1 MNEITASRSPGIWPT
16 LDRAGARCMTLEG
29 SDFLF
34 VERSDAQ
41 DTLSASAARNLES
54 LRSLVSE
61 NSIVLFDGAHRVEAL
76 ISLDRLLDMSIKD
89 YSRIGIIGFTPSVS
103 HQLGQ
108 WRREHRLRN
117 GLWTVVFGGGPPG
130 NNVLRENLE
139 RHVLVPW
146 ITRRQ
151 LTVHGRLR
159 VPSESEPHIHI
170 SSGSVGKAVVLAP
183 HELLWDC
190 VLVTVEGQVDSAGIS
205 APLRHPERA
214 VAKIRQVLERAYAE
228 TLFFD
233 ADQNRFVRV
242 EAKPVSRVDASQ
254 LASDTNAQITT
265 VADPAVAARVEN
277 VARALD
283 DAFQTLSSTPV
294 EGQSEKSAAAKS
306 SPVSAAG
313 IADPVANAIEI
324 RERLKR
330 SVNLIDSAKWAKW
343 RGVQSNPSAALGK
356 YKKGKRIF
364 AVRSGN
370 RDLYPAFQFAENA
383 EPLPVVLKILKIV
396 PKEAQGWSLLSWFEA
411 RNAFLKNRKP
421 SEVLASEPAA
431 VLRAAARFY
440 SRDD

>member
-1 MNEITASRSPGIWPT
+1 MNEIPASRPPGIWPT
-16 LDRAGARCMTLEG
+16 LDQAGARCMTLEG

-34 VERSDAQ
+34 IERSDAQ

-61 NSIVLFDGAHRVEAL
+61 NSIVLFDEAHRVEAL
-76 ISLDRLLDMSIKD
+76 VSLDRLLDMSIKD
-89 YSRIGIIGFTPSVS
+89 YSRIGIIGFAPSVS

-108 WRREHRLRN
+108 WRRQHRLRN

-130 NNVLRENLE
+130 NNVLRESLE
-139 RHVLVPW
+139 RHLLVPW
-146 ITRRQ
+146 VTRRH
-151 LTVHGRLR
+151 LKVLGRLR
-159 VPSESEPHIHI
+159 VPSKSGPNIHI
-170 SSGSVGKAVVLAP
+170 SSGSAGKAVVLAP

-190 VLVTVEGQVDSAGIS
+190 VLVTVDGPVDSAGIS

-214 VAKIRQVLERAYAE
+214 VARIRQVLERGYPD
-228 TLFFD
+228 TFFFD
-233 ADQNRFVRV
+233 AGHNRFVRV
-242 EAKPVSRVDASQ
+242 QAKAVSKADAPQSV
-254 LASDTNAQITT
+254 SDTTAQTT
-265 VADPAVAARVEN
+265 VVDPAVTARVEN
-277 VARALD
+277 VARVLD
-283 DAFQTLSSTPV
+283 DAFQTLSSTPAK
-294 EGQSEKSAAAKS
+294 GQSEESVSVKGN
-306 SPVSAAG
+306 PVSAAG

-330 SVNLIDSAKWAKW
+330 SVNLIDAAKWAKW

-356 YKKGKRIF
+356 YKKSKRIF

-383 EPLPVVLKILKIV
+383 EPLQVVQKILKIV

-411 RNAFLKNRKP
+411 RNALLKSRKP

>member
-1 MNEITASRSPGIWPT
+1 MNEITASRPPGIWPT

-61 NSIVLFDGAHRVEAL
+61 NSILLFDDAQRVEAL

-108 WRREHRLRN
+108 WRREQPLRN
-117 GLWTVVFGGGPPG
+117 GLWTVVFGRGPPG
-130 NNVLRENLE
+130 DNVLRENLE

-151 LTVHGRLR
+151 LTVRGRLR
-159 VPSESEPHIHI
+159 MPSKSERDVHI
-170 SSGSVGKAVVLAP
+170 SSGAVGKAVVLP
-183 HELLWDC
+183 PYEPLWDC
-190 VLVTVEGQVDSAGIS
+190 VLVTVAGQADSAGIS
-205 APLRHPERA
+205 PPLRHPERA
-214 VAKIRQVLERAYAE
+214 LAKIRQVLERAHAD
-228 TLFFD
+228 TLFFH

-242 EAKPVSRVDASQ
+242 EAKPVSKVVASQ
-254 LASDTNAQITT
+254 NAQITT
-265 VADPAVAARVEN
+265 VADPAVVARVEN

-283 DAFQTLSSTPV
+283 DAFQTLSSTPA
-294 EGQSEKSAAAKS
+294 EGQSKESAVSKSD
-306 SPVSAAG
+306 PVSAAG

-324 RERLKR
+324 RERLKQ
-330 SVNLIDSAKWAKW
+330 SVSLIDSAKWAKW

-356 YKKGKRIF
+356 YKKSKRIF

-383 EPLPVVLKILKIV
+383 QPLPVVQKILKII
-396 PKEAQGWSLLSWFEA
+396 PKEVQGWSLLSWFEA
-411 RNAFLKNRKP
+411 RNALLKNRKP

>member
-1 MNEITASRSPGIWPT
+1 MNEITASRSPGSWPT

-41 DTLSASAARNLES
+41 DMLSASAARNLES

-61 NSIVLFDGAHRVEAL
+61 NSIVLFDDAHRVEAL

-108 WRREHRLRN
+108 WRREHPLRN
-117 GLWTVVFGGGPPG
+117 GLWTVVFGGPPG
-130 NNVLRENLE
+130 NNLLRENLE

-159 VPSESEPHIHI
+159 VPSEFEPHVHS
-170 SSGSVGKAVVLAP
+170 SSGSVRKAVVLP
-183 HELLWDC
+183 HHELLWDC
-190 VLVTVEGQVDSAGIS
+190 VLVTVEGHVDSAGIL

-214 VAKIRQVLERAYAE
+214 AAKFRQVLERAYAD
-228 TLFFD
+228 TFFFD

-242 EAKPVSRVDASQ
+242 EAKAVSKADASQ

-265 VADPAVAARVEN
+265 VAGPAVAARVEN

-283 DAFQTLSSTPV
+283 DAFQTLSSTPA
-294 EGQSEKSAAAKS
+294 EGQSAQSAAAKS
-306 SPVSAAG
+306 DPDSAAR

-356 YKKGKRIF
+356 YKKSKRIF

-383 EPLPVVLKILKIV
+383 EPLQVVQKILKIV